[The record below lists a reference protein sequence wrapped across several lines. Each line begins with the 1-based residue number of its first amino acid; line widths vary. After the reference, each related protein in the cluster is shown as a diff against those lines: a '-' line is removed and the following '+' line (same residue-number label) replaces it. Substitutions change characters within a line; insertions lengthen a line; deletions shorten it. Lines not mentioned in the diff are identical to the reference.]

1 MFFSILLA
9 FDIILSIWIEILMD
23 RSDTLKIENLERQIN
38 LFKNQPIYQT
48 LFDKIPDLI
57 IILNSD
63 RDAVFIN
70 KAFYRVFSFLN
81 SEDAIG
87 KRPGEIFSCINSTKV
102 PGGCGCASVCEYCGA
117 YLSIVQALNG
127 NDSTNECNILDN
139 SNNSYSLRVKSS
151 PTIIENEQFIIFTL
165 IDISNEKRKEVLE
178 RVFFHDILN
187 TATSITSISKL
198 LEMDLPDEY
207 SDYKKMLNDSS
218 NRLIVEIVNQKQLLQ
233 AEQNKLKVE
242 KTKLN
247 SLQFA
252 EVMIGTNSSYSFVK
266 DSKINI
272 SKDFENFDFYSDSA
286 LIGRV
291 ISNLLKNALEAEYP
305 SGTVTLGAKE
315 NSESYLLY
323 VHNKKYMPKDV
334 QALIFRKSFST
345 KGMGRGI
352 GTYSIKLFTENYLDG
367 KVWFESDED
376 RGTSFYIELPK

>member
-1 MFFSILLA
+1 
-9 FDIILSIWIEILMD
+9 MD
-23 RSDTLKIENLERQIN
+23 KSDTLKADNLERQIK
-38 LFKNQPIYQT
+38 LFNNQPLYHT

-63 RDAVFIN
+63 REAVFIN
-70 KAFYRVFSFLN
+70 KAFYSIFSFLN
-81 SEDAIG
+81 PKNTIG
-87 KRPGEIFSCINSTKV
+87 KRPGEIFNCVNSNNNS
-102 PGGCGCASVCEYCGA
+102 GGCGCKTECQYCGA
-117 YLSIVQALNG
+117 YLSIVRALNG
-127 NDSTNECNILDN
+127 NDNTNECNILDN
-139 SNNSYSLRVKSS
+139 LNNSYSLRVKSS
-151 PTIIENEQFIIFTL
+151 PTILEDEQFIIFSL
-165 IDISNEKRKEVLE
+165 VDISNEKRKEVLE

-247 SLQFA
+247 SLHFA

-266 DSKINI
+266 DSKIRL
-272 SKDFENFDFYSDSA
+272 SEDFENFDFYSDSA

-305 SGTVTLGAKE
+305 SGTVTLGSKE
-315 NSESYLLY
+315 NVDSFVFY
-323 VHNKKYMPKDV
+323 VHNKKYMPEEI

-367 KVWFESDED
+367 KVWFESYENK
-376 RGTSFYIELPK
+376 GTTFYIELAK